1 MQCNFS
7 CAVFRRLRLFWS
19 KSVFFNRLLV
29 KDTTHIIL
37 VSSEYNTQRDSDF
50 GIKLSH
56 LCRMT
61 IIDRFIYKNAMVL
74 IASIN
79 KKRRRGSACVSNLRD
94 LSHYTAKKTAYTMGA
109 APCSVK
115 PDAADLHTALYRQ
128 SVHVVFLDSV
138 PEVAEM
144 ATIHGNLHINI
155 YFF

>member
-1 MQCNFS
+1 M
-7 CAVFRRLRLFWS
+7 
-19 KSVFFNRLLV
+19 NRLLV
-29 KDTTHIIL
+29 KDTTHISH

-56 LCRMT
+56 ICRMT